1 MLKYSAQR
9 VGSAIP
15 AIVGIVTL
23 VFLMLRMIPGD
34 PAAFIGGEN
43 LSQDA
48 LELLRQRLGLN
59 EPLPAQY
66 VDYVT
71 GLFRIDLGTSL
82 LTRRPVTDV
91 IATAAPVTFVV
102 AFAAVIVGTLLSVPI
117 GAIAAYSKY
126 RGKDGADS
134 GLTITAMVIDTLP
147 SFWVALL
154 LMLVFSLYLG
164 WFPISGPM
172 QWDDPVYMLKRL
184 ALPVFVLG
192 TAQIASTARITRTAV
207 LQSLEED
214 YIRTARSLGASE
226 RTILF
231 RHALP
236 NAALPIITII
246 GMSMGRLFGGTI
258 ITESIF
264 SIPGMGTQLLN
275 GIYSRDY
282 PVVQGL
288 ILVYALIFVAV
299 NIVTDI
305 VYTRVD
311 PRVRLN

>member
-1 MLKYSAQR
+1 
-9 VGSAIP
+9 
-15 AIVGIVTL
+15 
-23 VFLMLRMIPGD
+23 MLRLIPGD

-43 LSQDA
+43 LSQEA
-48 LELLRQRLGLN
+48 LEGLRQRLGLN
-59 EPLPAQY
+59 EPLPSQY
-66 VDYVT
+66 VNYIL
-71 GLFRIDLGTSL
+71 GLVQLDLGTSL
-82 LTRRPVTDV
+82 LTRLPVTQV
-91 IATAAPVTFVV
+91 IINAAPVTVVV
-102 AFAAVIVGTLLSVPI
+102 AFAAVIVGTAISVPL

-134 GLTITAMVIDTLP
+134 GLTVTAMIIDTLP

-172 QWDDPVYMLKRL
+172 RWDEPLYMVKRL

-207 LQSLEED
+207 LQTLEED

-282 PVVQGL
+282 PIVQGL
-288 ILVYALIFVAV
+288 ILMYAFIFVAV
-299 NIVTDI
+299 NVITDI
-305 VYTRVD
+305 IYTRVD
-311 PRVRLN
+311 PRVRLS

>member
-1 MLKYSAQR
+1 MLSYTTRR

-15 AIVGIVTL
+15 AIAGIVTL

-43 LSQDA
+43 LSQEA
-48 LELLRQRLGLN
+48 LEQIRRRLGLD
-59 EPLPAQY
+59 EPLFFQY
-66 VDYVT
+66 VEYVL

-82 LTRRPVTDV
+82 LTNIPVTSV
-91 IATAAPVTFVV
+91 IAEAAPVTFLV
-102 AFAAVIVGTLLSVPI
+102 AFFAVIFGTLISVPV
-117 GAIAAYSKY
+117 GAMAAYSKY
-126 RGKDGADS
+126 RGKDGTDS
-134 GLTITAMVIDTLP
+134 GLTVTAMVIDTLP
-147 SFWVALL
+147 SFWVALI

-172 QWDDPVYMLKRL
+172 RWDEPGYMVTRL
-184 ALPVFVLG
+184 ALPVFVLSM
-192 TAQIASTARITRTAV
+192 AQVASTARITRTAV
-207 LQSLEED
+207 LQTLEED
-214 YIRTARSLGASE
+214 YIRTARAVGASE

-246 GMSMGRLFGGTI
+246 GMSMGRLFGGTV

-288 ILVYALIFVAV
+288 ILMYALIFVTV

-305 VYTRVD
+305 IYTRVD
-311 PRVRLN
+311 PRVRLS